1 MRVFSEQQIAQ
12 ILQRAADKQAEAAR
26 AVPTTGLT
34 LAEIEALAA
43 ESGLDVAHIRAAAAE
58 LVPASP
64 AERSRSATHVFVER
78 TLDAPLTDAGW
89 DELVAELRN
98 RFGKA
103 GMAPYLP
110 SNAPSGDVA
119 AVGKNREWSHTDGLG
134 VETRVLATERGGKG
148 RLRLS
153 QRVGMMNEWGDG
165 TAVGLPLGILPALV
179 AAKLLPGPNVLV
191 VALVLLLFVVAT
203 WMADVVW
210 RKKKHHQLET
220 LSDELFAIAAAHG
233 SLEAATS
240 ASAVPTPALSLDA
253 LGDAPDAAEASSNL
267 SGLRT

>member
-58 LVPASP
+58 IAPASP
-64 AERSRSATHVFVER
+64 AERSRSATHIFVER

-134 VETRVLATERGGKG
+134 VETRVLVTDRGAQT

-153 QRVGMMNEWGDG
+153 QRVGLMSEAGDSLML
-165 TAVGLPLGILPALV
+165 TFTVAILPTLGLLSSLKPTGLAAAVAAVIALAIFAGIYFWDKAWRVKKQDGLVDLSTDLV
-179 AAKLLPGPNVLV
+179 ALLASNST
-191 VALVLLLFVVAT
+191 A
-203 WMADVVW
+203 
-210 RKKKHHQLET
+210 
-220 LSDELFAIAAAHG
+220 
-233 SLEAATS
+233 S